1 MIDTT
6 LICVDQKNE
15 SHDFIGKYLKNQ
27 ELNFKNIIIVSDE
40 PENYFESD
48 FKIIRPFHENSDIS
62 KIYTGIFFSGA
73 ENSLI
78 TGSGYFPFNM
88 GVVEKLLKNHHN
100 GVDSTMVF
108 TGDGTNGNPHPFFG
122 VYSKKIINKFK
133 GIEIERLEASY
144 LKRLKINKLFFDV
157 F

>member
-15 SHDFIGKYLKNQ
+15 KSAWFGEYLKDQ
-27 ELNFKNIIIVSDE
+27 ELKFKNIIIVSE
-40 PENYFESD
+40 TPENYFESD

-62 KIYTGIFFSGA
+62 KIYTGIFFSGT

-78 TGSGYFPFNM
+78 IGTDYFPLNM

-108 TGDGTNGNPHPFFG
+108 IEDGINKNPHPFFG

-144 LKRLKINKLFFDV
+144 LKRLKINKLFLDV